1 MPAIEYATSFRLE
14 PALKEQLGEASKQL
28 RTTQTRVVKL
38 FLEQGLQRMQAQG
51 LIAR

>member
-1 MPAIEYATSFRLE
+1 MAAIEYATSFRLE

-28 RTTQTRVVKL
+28 RTTQTKVLKL
-38 FLEQGLQRMQAQG
+38 FLQQGLERMAAQG